1 MKQNLLLKLTVVMSV
16 LALLSSCKMSERF
29 IYFQG
34 NASEDMSPASV
45 STIIKNNDVLSVIVA
60 SDKPEAAKPFNFP
73 RNEIGL
79 QQNMQ
84 GFQQQP
90 LGMPILDG
98 YLVDEAGFIHLPI
111 LGPIQAAGLTRQALM
126 DTLLPIYGLYL
137 TNPVVNIKI
146 MNYRVSVLGD
156 VRAPGVK
163 LVSNERIT
171 VLEALALAGDLNP
184 TANRKNILVIRETNN
199 QRLEYR
205 LDITSKNIFSS
216 PAYYLEQN
224 DIVYVEPNLAAQSQG
239 TFWRTTLPTVATLA
253 SFVIT
258 TLVLITR

>member
-1 MKQNLLLKLTVVMSV
+1 MYLFFGLSILLT
-16 LALLSSCKMSERF
+16 SCRMSERF
-29 IYFQG
+29 VYFRQDG
-34 NASEDMSPASV
+34 LPTATATPVSP
-45 STIIKNNDVLSVIVA
+45 IIKHNDVLSVIVA

-73 RNEIGL
+73 RSEIGM

-84 GFQQQP
+84 GFQQHP

-126 DTLLPIYGLYL
+126 DTLLPIYGMYL

-258 TLVLITR
+258 TVVLITR

>member
-1 MKQNLLLKLTVVMSV
+1 MTIRLLTFS
-16 LALLSSCKMSERF
+16 LLILFFIGSCRMSERF
-29 IYFQG
+29 VYFRQD
-34 NASEDMSPASV
+34 ALTTSTSEPVSP
-45 STIIKNNDVLSVIVA
+45 IIKHNDVLSVIVS

-73 RNEIGL
+73 RNEIGM
-79 QQNMQ
+79 QQMMQ
-84 GFQQQP
+84 GGQQS

-98 YLVDEAGFIHLPI
+98 YLVDELGFINLPI
-111 LGPIQAAGLTRQALM
+111 IGQIKAAGMTRQALM
-126 DTLLPIYGLYL
+126 DTLMPIYATYL
-137 TNPVVNIKI
+137 TNPVINIKI

-171 VLEALALAGDLNP
+171 ILEALALAGDLNP

-199 QRLEYR
+199 QRMEYR
-205 LDITSKNIFSS
+205 LDITSKNIFTS

-224 DIVYVEPNLAAQSQG
+224 DVVYVEPNLAAQSQG

-253 SFVIT
+253 SFFIT
-258 TLVLITR
+258 TVVLITR